1 MEFVKG
7 NNKSLK
13 LHQKIKICHIT
24 SSFYLYSKEA
34 LRKLHIQGKFPSC
47 LGYGQIR
54 F

>member
-47 LGYGQIR
+47 LGYGQRR